1 MSYVWNANNTKINKG
16 IKNCIVKVSPVTPES
31 LVSLKRGWEAV
42 LLLSVV
48 WKNFGL
54 HISARVYLILSWG
67 EKKNIHDIVLMHLE
81 LQPGGSVVHI
91 VGNIIP

>member
-48 WKNFGL
+48 
-54 HISARVYLILSWG
+54 
-67 EKKNIHDIVLMHLE
+67 
-81 LQPGGSVVHI
+81 
-91 VGNIIP
+91 